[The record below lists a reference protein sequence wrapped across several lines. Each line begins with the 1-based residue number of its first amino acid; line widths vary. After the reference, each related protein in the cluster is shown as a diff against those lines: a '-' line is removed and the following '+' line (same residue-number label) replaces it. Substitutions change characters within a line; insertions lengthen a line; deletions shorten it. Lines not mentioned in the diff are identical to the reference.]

1 MTRSEA
7 QKLIADIV
15 KLRESVTDAQASLA
29 VSVYPTLK
37 QDGSLVKSGTRI
49 NHNGTIIKVA
59 VDLYDTETNSPENA
73 PTLWETLNYKD
84 GYRIIP
90 EVITVG
96 TAFSKGELG
105 WWNDELYES
114 LVDSNIYTPDQYAQN
129 WSKQHSI
136 DE

>member
-15 KLRESVTDAQASLA
+15 KLREAATDAQASLT

-37 QDGSLVKSGTRI
+37 QDGSLIKSGTRI
-49 NHNGTIIKVA
+49 NHNGTIIRAA

-73 PTLWETLNYKD
+73 STLWETLNYKD

-114 LVDSNIYTPDQYAQN
+114 LVDSNVYTPDQYAPN
-129 WSKQHSI
+129 WSKQ
-136 DE
+136 

>member
-15 KLRESVTDAQASLA
+15 KLRESATDAQASSA

-37 QDGSLVKSGTRI
+37 QDGSLIKSGTRI
-49 NHNGTIIKVA
+49 NYNGTIIRAA

-73 PTLWETLNYKD
+73 PVLWETLNYKD

-105 WWNDELYES
+105 WWNDELYKS
-114 LVDSNIYTPDQYAQN
+114 LVDSNVYTPYQYAPN
-129 WSKQHSI
+129 WSKQ
-136 DE
+136 

>member
-15 KLRESVTDAQASLA
+15 KLRESATDAQASSA

-37 QDGSLVKSGTRI
+37 QDGSLIKSGTRI
-49 NHNGTIIKVA
+49 NYNGTIIRAA

-73 PTLWETLNYKD
+73 PVLWETLNYKN

-114 LVDSNIYTPDQYAQN
+114 LVDSNVYTPAQYAPN
-129 WSKQHSI
+129 WSKQ
-136 DE
+136 

>member
-7 QKLIADIV
+7 RKLIANII
-15 KLRESVTDAQASLA
+15 KLRESATDAQATLA

-37 QDGSLVKSGTRI
+37 NDGSLIKSGTRI
-49 NHNGTIIKVA
+49 RHNNTIIRAA
-59 VDLYDTETNSPENA
+59 VDLYDTETNSPDNA
-73 PTLWETLNYKD
+73 PVLWETINYKD

-90 EVITVG
+90 ETITVG

-114 LVDSNIYTPDQYAQN
+114 LVDANVYTPEQYASN
-129 WSKQHSI
+129 WSKQ
-136 DE
+136 

>member
-15 KLRESVTDAQASLA
+15 KLRESATDAQASLA
-29 VSVYPTLK
+29 ISVYPALK
-37 QDGSLVKSGTRI
+37 QDGSLIKSGTRI
-49 NHNGTIIKVA
+49 NHNGTIIRAA
-59 VDLYDTETNSPENA
+59 VDLYDTETNSPKNA

-114 LVDSNIYTPDQYAQN
+114 LVDSNVYTPDQYAPY
-129 WSKQHSI
+129 WSKQ
-136 DE
+136 

>member
-15 KLRESVTDAQASLA
+15 KLRESATDAQASLS

-37 QDGSLVKSGTRI
+37 QDDSLVKSGTRI
-49 NHNGTIIKVA
+49 NHNGTIIRA
-59 VDLYDTETNSPENA
+59 SVDLYDTETNSPENA
-73 PTLWETLNYKD
+73 PTLWETLNYKE

-105 WWNDELYES
+105 WWNNELYES
-114 LVDSNIYTPDQYAQN
+114 LVDSNVYTPDQYAPN
-129 WSKQHSI
+129 WSKQ
-136 DE
+136 

>member
-15 KLRESVTDAQASLA
+15 KLRESVTDAQASSA
-29 VSVYPTLK
+29 VSVYLTLK
-37 QDGSLVKSGTRI
+37 KDGSLIKSGTRT
-49 NHNGTIIKVA
+49 NYNGTIIRAA

-73 PTLWETLNYKD
+73 PTLWETLNYKG

-114 LVDSNIYTPDQYAQN
+114 LVDSNVYTPDQYAPY
-129 WSKQHSI
+129 WSKQ
-136 DE
+136 

>member
-15 KLRESVTDAQASLA
+15 KLRESATDAQASSA

-37 QDGSLVKSGTRI
+37 QDGSLIKSGTRI
-49 NHNGTIIKVA
+49 NHNGTIIRAA

-114 LVDSNIYTPDQYAQN
+114 LVDSNVYTPAQYAPN
-129 WSKQHSI
+129 WSKQ
-136 DE
+136 

>member
-15 KLRESVTDAQASLA
+15 KLREAATDAQASLA

-37 QDGSLVKSGTRI
+37 QDGSLIKSGTRI
-49 NHNGTIIKVA
+49 NHNGLIIRAA

-73 PTLWETLNYKD
+73 PTLWEVLNYKE

-114 LVDSNIYTPDQYAQN
+114 LVDSNVYTPDQYAPN
-129 WSKQHSI
+129 WSKQ
-136 DE
+136 

>member
-1 MTRSEA
+1 MTRQEA
-7 QKLIADIV
+7 EKFIADIV
-15 KLRESVTDAQASLA
+15 KLRESATDAQASLA

-37 QDGSLVKSGTRI
+37 QNGSLIKSGTHI
-49 NHNGTIIKVA
+49 NYNGTIIKAA

-73 PTLWETLNYKD
+73 PTLWETINYKD

-114 LVDSNIYTPDQYAQN
+114 LVDSNVYTPDQYAPN
-129 WSKQHSI
+129 WSKQ
-136 DE
+136 

>member
-15 KLRESVTDAQASLA
+15 KLRESATDAQASSA
-29 VSVYPTLK
+29 VSIYPTLK
-37 QDGSLVKSGTRI
+37 QDGSLIKSGTRI
-49 NHNGTIIKVA
+49 NYNDTIIRAA

-73 PTLWETLNYKD
+73 PVLWETLNYKD

-105 WWNDELYES
+105 WWHNELYES
-114 LVDSNIYTPDQYAQN
+114 LVDSNVYTPAQYAPN
-129 WSKQHSI
+129 WSKQ
-136 DE
+136 

>member
-15 KLRESVTDAQASLA
+15 KLRESATDAQASLA

-37 QDGSLVKSGTRI
+37 QDGSLIKSGTRI
-49 NHNGTIIKVA
+49 NHNGTIIRAA
-59 VDLYDTETNSPENA
+59 VDLYDTETNSPKNA

-84 GYRIIP
+84 SYRIIP

-114 LVDSNIYTPDQYAQN
+114 LVDSNVYTPDQYAPN
-129 WSKQHSI
+129 WSKQ
-136 DE
+136 

>member
-15 KLRESVTDAQASLA
+15 KLREAATDAQASLT

-37 QDGSLVKSGTRI
+37 QDGSLIKSGTRI
-49 NHNGTIIKVA
+49 NHNGMIIRAA

-73 PTLWETLNYKD
+73 PTLWEALNYKD

-105 WWNDELYES
+105 WWNGELYES
-114 LVDSNIYTPDQYAQN
+114 LVNSNVYTPDQYAPN
-129 WSKQHSI
+129 WSKQ
-136 DE
+136 

>member
-15 KLRESVTDAQASLA
+15 KLRESVTDAQASSA

-37 QDGSLVKSGTRI
+37 QDGSLIKSGTRI
-49 NHNGTIIKVA
+49 NYNGTIIRAA

-114 LVDSNIYTPDQYAQN
+114 LVDSNVYTPAQYALN
-129 WSKQHSI
+129 WSKQ
-136 DE
+136 

>member
-15 KLRESVTDAQASLA
+15 KLREAATDAQASLT
-29 VSVYPTLK
+29 VSVYSTLK
-37 QDGSLVKSGTRI
+37 QDGSLIKSGTRI
-49 NHNGTIIKVA
+49 NHNGMLIRAA

-105 WWNDELYES
+105 WWNGELYES
-114 LVDSNIYTPDQYAQN
+114 LVDSNVYTPDQYAPN
-129 WSKQHSI
+129 WSKQ
-136 DE
+136 

>member
-15 KLRESVTDAQASLA
+15 KLREAATDAQASLT

-37 QDGSLVKSGTRI
+37 QDGSLIKSGTRI
-49 NHNGTIIKVA
+49 NHNGMIIRAA
-59 VDLYDTETNSPENA
+59 VDLYDTEINSPENA
-73 PTLWETLNYKD
+73 PTLWEALNYKE
-84 GYRIIP
+84 GYRTIP

-114 LVDSNIYTPDQYAQN
+114 LVDSNVYTPDQYAPN
-129 WSKQHSI
+129 WSKQ
-136 DE
+136 

>member
-15 KLRESVTDAQASLA
+15 KLRESATDAQSSLS
-29 VSVYPTLK
+29 VNVYPTLK
-37 QDGSLVKSGTRI
+37 QDGSLIKCGTRI
-49 NHNGTIIKVA
+49 NHNGTIIRAA
-59 VDLYDTETNSPENA
+59 VDLYDTVTNSPENA
-73 PTLWETLNYKD
+73 PTLWENLNYKD

-105 WWNDELYES
+105 WWNDELYKS
-114 LVDSNIYTPDQYAQN
+114 LVDSNVYTPDQYALN
-129 WSKQHSI
+129 WSKQ
-136 DE
+136 

>member
-15 KLRESVTDAQASLA
+15 KLRESATDTQASLS
-29 VSVYPTLK
+29 VNVYPTLK
-37 QDGSLVKSGTRI
+37 QDGSLIKSGTRI
-49 NHNGTIIKVA
+49 NHNGTIIRAA

-105 WWNDELYES
+105 WWNDELYKS
-114 LVDSNIYTPDQYAQN
+114 LVDSNVYTPDQYAPN
-129 WSKQHSI
+129 WSKQ
-136 DE
+136 

>member
-15 KLRESVTDAQASLA
+15 KLRESATDAQASLS

-37 QDGSLVKSGTRI
+37 QDGSLIKFGTRI
-49 NHNGTIIKVA
+49 NYNGTIIRAA
-59 VDLYDTETNSPENA
+59 VDLYDTETNSPKNA

-114 LVDSNIYTPDQYAQN
+114 LVDSNVYTPDQYAPY
-129 WSKQHSI
+129 WSKQ
-136 DE
+136 

>member
-7 QKLIADIV
+7 QKLVADIV
-15 KLRESVTDAQASLA
+15 KLRESATDTQASLS
-29 VSVYPTLK
+29 VNVYPTLK
-37 QDGSLVKSGTRI
+37 QDGSLIKCGTRI
-49 NHNGTIIKVA
+49 NHNGTIIRAA
-59 VDLYDTETNSPENA
+59 VDLYDTVTNSPENA

-105 WWNDELYES
+105 WWNDELYKS
-114 LVDSNIYTPDQYAQN
+114 LVDSNVYTPDQYAPN
-129 WSKQHSI
+129 WSKQ
-136 DE
+136 

>member
-15 KLRESVTDAQASLA
+15 KLRESATDAQASSA

-37 QDGSLVKSGTRI
+37 QDGSLIKYGTRI
-49 NHNGTIIKVA
+49 NHNGTIIRAA

-114 LVDSNIYTPDQYAQN
+114 LVDSNVYTPAQYAPN
-129 WSKQHSI
+129 WSKQ
-136 DE
+136 

>member
-15 KLRESVTDAQASLA
+15 KLREAATDAQASLT

-37 QDGSLVKSGTRI
+37 QDGSLIKSGTRI
-49 NHNGTIIKVA
+49 NHNGMIIRAA

-73 PTLWETLNYKD
+73 PTLWEALNYKD

-105 WWNDELYES
+105 WWNGELYES
-114 LVDSNIYTPDQYAQN
+114 LVDSNVYTPDQYAPN
-129 WSKQHSI
+129 WSKQ
-136 DE
+136 

>member
-15 KLRESVTDAQASLA
+15 KLRESATDAQASSA

-37 QDGSLVKSGTRI
+37 QDGSLIKSGTRI
-49 NHNGTIIKVA
+49 NHNGTIIRAA

-73 PTLWETLNYKD
+73 PVLWETLNYKD

-114 LVDSNIYTPDQYAQN
+114 LVNSNVYTPSQYAPN
-129 WSKQHSI
+129 WSKQ
-136 DE
+136 

>member
-15 KLRESVTDAQASLA
+15 KLREAATDAQASSA

-37 QDGSLVKSGTRI
+37 QDGSLIKSGTRI
-49 NHNGTIIKVA
+49 NYNGTIIRAA

-73 PTLWETLNYKD
+73 PVLWETLNYKD

-114 LVDSNIYTPDQYAQN
+114 LVDSNVYTPAQYAPN
-129 WSKQHSI
+129 WSKQ
-136 DE
+136 

>member
-7 QKLIADIV
+7 QKLVADIV
-15 KLRESVTDAQASLA
+15 KLRESATDTQASLS
-29 VSVYPTLK
+29 VNVYPTLK
-37 QDGSLVKSGTRI
+37 QDGSLIKSGTRI
-49 NHNGTIIKVA
+49 NNNGTIIRAA

-90 EVITVG
+90 EIITVG

-105 WWNDELYES
+105 WWNDELYKS
-114 LVDSNIYTPDQYAQN
+114 LVDSNVYTPDQYAPN
-129 WSKQHSI
+129 WSKQ
-136 DE
+136 

>member
-7 QKLIADIV
+7 HKLIADIV
-15 KLRESVTDAQASLA
+15 KLRESATDAQASLS

-37 QDGSLVKSGTRI
+37 QDGSLIKSGTRI
-49 NHNGTIIKVA
+49 NYNGTIIRAA

-114 LVDSNIYTPDQYAQN
+114 LVDSNVYTPDQYAPY
-129 WSKQHSI
+129 WSKQ
-136 DE
+136 

>member
-15 KLRESVTDAQASLA
+15 KLRESATDAQASSA
-29 VSVYPTLK
+29 TSVYPTLK
-37 QDGSLVKSGTRI
+37 QDGSLIKSGTRI
-49 NHNGTIIKVA
+49 NHNGTIIRAA

-73 PTLWETLNYKD
+73 PVLWETLNYKG

-105 WWNDELYES
+105 WWNDELYKS
-114 LVDSNIYTPDQYAQN
+114 LVDSNVYTPAQYAPN
-129 WSKQHSI
+129 WSKQ
-136 DE
+136 

>member
-15 KLRESVTDAQASLA
+15 KLREAATDTQASLA

-37 QDGSLVKSGTRI
+37 QDGSLIKSGTRI
-49 NHNGTIIKVA
+49 NHNGMIIRAA

-73 PTLWETLNYKD
+73 PTLWEELNYKD

-114 LVDSNIYTPDQYAQN
+114 LVDSNVYTPDQYAPN
-129 WSKQHSI
+129 WSKQ
-136 DE
+136 

>member
-15 KLRESVTDAQASLA
+15 KLRETATDTQASLS
-29 VSVYPTLK
+29 VNVYPTLK
-37 QDGSLVKSGTRI
+37 QDGSLIKSGTRI
-49 NHNGTIIKVA
+49 NHNGTIIRAA

-90 EVITVG
+90 EIITVG

-114 LVDSNIYTPDQYAQN
+114 LVDSNVYTPDQYAPN
-129 WSKQHSI
+129 WSKQ
-136 DE
+136 

>member
-7 QKLIADIV
+7 QKLITSIV
-15 KLRESVTDAQASLA
+15 KLRESATDAQASL
-29 VSVYPTLK
+29 VVNVYPTLK
-37 QDGSLVKSGTRI
+37 QDGSLIKSDTRI
-49 NHNGTIIKVA
+49 KHNGMIIRAA

-73 PTLWETLNYKD
+73 HTLWETLNYKD

-105 WWNDELYES
+105 WWNGELYES
-114 LVDSNIYTPDQYAQN
+114 LVDSNVYTPDQYAPN
-129 WSKQHSI
+129 WSKQ
-136 DE
+136 

>member
-7 QKLIADIV
+7 QKLVADIV
-15 KLRESVTDAQASLA
+15 KLREAATDAQASLT

-37 QDGSLVKSGTRI
+37 QDSSLIKSGTRI
-49 NHNGTIIKVA
+49 NHNGTIIRAA

-73 PTLWETLNYKD
+73 PTLWEALNYKE

-105 WWNDELYES
+105 WWNDELYKS
-114 LVDSNIYTPDQYAQN
+114 LVDSNVYTPDQYATN
-129 WSKQHSI
+129 WSKQ
-136 DE
+136 

>member
-7 QKLIADIV
+7 QKLITDIV
-15 KLRESVTDAQASLA
+15 KLREAATDTQASLA

-37 QDGSLVKSGTRI
+37 QDGSLIKSGTRI
-49 NHNGTIIKVA
+49 NHNGTIIRAA

-73 PTLWETLNYKD
+73 PTLWEALNYKE

-96 TAFSKGELG
+96 TAFSKAELG
-105 WWNDELYES
+105 WWNNELYES
-114 LVDSNIYTPDQYAQN
+114 LVDSNVYTPDQYAPN
-129 WSKQHSI
+129 WSKQ
-136 DE
+136 

>member
-7 QKLIADIV
+7 QKLVADIV
-15 KLRESVTDAQASLA
+15 KLREAATDAQASLT

-37 QDGSLVKSGTRI
+37 QDSSLIKSGTRI
-49 NHNGTIIKVA
+49 NHNGMIIRAA

-73 PTLWETLNYKD
+73 PTLWEALNYKD

-105 WWNDELYES
+105 WWNDELYKS
-114 LVDSNIYTPDQYAQN
+114 LVDSNVYTPAQYAPN
-129 WSKQHSI
+129 WSKQ
-136 DE
+136 

>member
-15 KLRESVTDAQASLA
+15 KLREAATDAQASLT

-37 QDGSLVKSGTRI
+37 QNGSLIKSGTRI
-49 NHNGTIIKVA
+49 NHNGMIIRAA

-73 PTLWETLNYKD
+73 PTLWEVLNYKD

-105 WWNDELYES
+105 WWNDELYKS
-114 LVDSNIYTPDQYAQN
+114 LVDSNVYTPDQYAPN
-129 WSKQHSI
+129 WSKQ
-136 DE
+136 

>member
-15 KLRESVTDAQASLA
+15 KLREAATDAQASLT

-37 QDGSLVKSGTRI
+37 QDGSLIKSGTRI
-49 NHNGTIIKVA
+49 NHNGMIIRAA

-73 PTLWETLNYKD
+73 PTLWEALNYKD

-114 LVDSNIYTPDQYAQN
+114 LVDSNVYTPDQYAPN
-129 WSKQHSI
+129 WSKQ
-136 DE
+136 

>member
-7 QKLIADIV
+7 QKLIEDIV
-15 KLRESVTDAQASLA
+15 KLRESATDAQASLA

-37 QDGSLVKSGTRI
+37 QDGSLIKSGTRI
-49 NHNGTIIKVA
+49 NHNSTIIRAA

-114 LVDSNIYTPDQYAQN
+114 LVDSNVYTPDQYALY
-129 WSKQHSI
+129 WSTQQELNS
-136 DE
+136 

>member
-15 KLRESVTDAQASLA
+15 KLREAATDAQASLT

-37 QDGSLVKSGTRI
+37 QDDSLIKSGTRI
-49 NHNGTIIKVA
+49 NHNGMIIRAA

-73 PTLWETLNYKD
+73 PTLWEALNYKE

-105 WWNDELYES
+105 WWNNELYES
-114 LVDSNIYTPDQYAQN
+114 LVDYNVYTPDQYAPN
-129 WSKQHSI
+129 WSKQ
-136 DE
+136 